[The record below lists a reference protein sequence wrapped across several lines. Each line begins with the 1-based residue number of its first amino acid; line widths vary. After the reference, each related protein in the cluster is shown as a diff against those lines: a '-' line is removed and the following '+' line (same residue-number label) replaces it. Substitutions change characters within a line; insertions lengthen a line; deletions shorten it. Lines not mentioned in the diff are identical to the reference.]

1 MASFGLAWN
10 SSWPSHCAL
19 LTSAS
24 VPSGRAVES
33 GNCAEPYRP
42 MPLPATNFALASSF
56 FAKRATLALA
66 PAPPPVR
73 QSLNA
78 PTADGFKEPSI
89 EHGTTVG
96 VAGVGKLPT
105 VVPTTAQGLMLD

>member
-1 MASFGLAWN
+1 MSSFGLAWN

-42 MPLPATNFALASSF
+42 MPLPATNFKLASSF
-56 FAKRATLALA
+56 FAKRGTFALA

-73 QSLNA
+73 ESLNA
-78 PTADGFKEPSI
+78 PTPDGLVEPLI
-89 EHGTTVG
+89 AQGTTVG
-96 VAGVGKLPT
+96 VAGVGRLLA
-105 VVPTTAQGLMLD
+105 VVPT

>member
-1 MASFGLAWN
+1 MSSFGLAWN

-33 GNCAEPYRP
+33 GSCAEPYRP
-42 MPLPATNFALASSF
+42 IPLPATNFALASSF
-56 FAKRATLALA
+56 LANSGTLALA

-73 QSLNA
+73 ESLNA
-78 PTADGFKEPSI
+78 PTADGFTDPLT

-96 VAGVGKLPT
+96 VAGAGRLAAF
-105 VVPTTAQGLMLD
+105 VPTTPQG